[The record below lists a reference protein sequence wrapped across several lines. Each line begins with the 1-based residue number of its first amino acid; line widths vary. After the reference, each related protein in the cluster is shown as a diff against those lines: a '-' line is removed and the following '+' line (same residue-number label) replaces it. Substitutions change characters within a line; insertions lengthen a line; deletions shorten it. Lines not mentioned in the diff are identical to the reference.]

1 MFYHKNNILTS
12 AFVVARTYFR
22 HLLRVVP
29 AGNALLLT
37 FFFDIIV

>member
-29 AGNALLLT
+29 AGSALLLT